1 MVYVKLR
8 YLQEIP
14 KKSAKPSSDVIK
26 NGDSLRRSKAW
37 EKTTTAVPRKRM
49 DSAEVRVRESMQ
61 CKFVSKRLCESWLSL
76 GFHAT
81 TETQMFVIYSARA
94 QDGPQEMERN

>member
-37 EKTTTAVPRKRM
+37 EKTTTAVPRKRI
-49 DSAEVRVRESMQ
+49 DSAAEVRIRETKQ
-61 CKFVSKRLCESWLSL
+61 QL
-76 GFHAT
+76 
-81 TETQMFVIYSARA
+81 I
-94 QDGPQEMERN
+94 